1 MAGSLHDIIM
11 PTVYIPPAL
20 RDLTGGVETV
30 EGKGQTVRAVLVDL
44 EPRYPGL
51 TAKLCIDDALRPGLM
66 VAVSGTMSRQGLRT
80 PVPANAEVHFLP
92 ALGGG

>member
-1 MAGSLHDIIM
+1 MAK
-11 PTVYIPPAL
+11 VYIPPTL
-20 RDLTGGVETV
+20 RDLTN
-30 EGKGQTVRAVLVDL
+30 GQEIVDGNGNTVRAVLADL

-66 VAVSGTMSRQGLRT
+66 VAVDGTMSRQGLRT
-80 PVPANAEVHFLP
+80 PVPENAEVHFLP